1 MLTVYLLSS
10 NVCISSSVSINLYRS
25 NSSWSNI
32 FILIKFYWQVDILA
46 VVLGKTLHKKCMS
59 RSEHELYGSQYL
71 MRCQMFYCNESVFQR
86 KSTCGYQVSCDWW
99 RGGHVTA
106 ILISIGHLAAL
117 ATQSDP
123 GQDGP
128 GQRLQDR
135 WQQFLGLVRGRLLL
149 SQKQTSRG
157 GIFHS
162 NII

>member
-1 MLTVYLLSS
+1 MIVQPVVEPMDRFTNIKVFRAAAEPGGVSLLLDY
-10 NVCISSSVSINLYRS
+10 INLDT
-25 NSSWSNI
+25 
-32 FILIKFYWQVDILA
+32 F
-46 VVLGKTLHKKCMS
+46 
-59 RSEHELYGSQYL
+59 
-71 MRCQMFYCNESVFQR
+71 
-86 KSTCGYQVSCDWW
+86 QVSCDWW